1 MIWESC
7 RMMAE
12 QEEIDMF
19 WDKVSGLYDFF
30 ETVYNGRVY
39 RGVGKR
45 VAEEIGKDDIVLECA
60 CGTGAISRYIAP
72 VCGLLIATDFSKGM
86 LRQTAKN
93 CREYNNIKVK
103 RADMTRLKCRDNR
116 FDKVVAGNVIHLLED
131 PLAALKELERVCK
144 TGGKIIVPTYI
155 NASDGVNKKAVR
167 LLELAGAN
175 FERQYDI
182 CSYRKFFEDA
192 GYENV
197 SYSVVAGRM
206 PCAIAVITKQ

>member
-1 MIWESC
+1 
-7 RMMAE
+7 
-12 QEEIDMF
+12 MF

-72 VCGLLIATDFSKGM
+72 VCRLLIATDFSKGM

-93 CREYNNIKVK
+93 CRKYSNIKVK

-192 GYENV
+192 GYKNV
-197 SYSVVAGRM
+197 SYSVVEGRM